1 MNTISKI
8 LAGLGA
14 YLLATLPAT
23 AANISI
29 GQSLS
34 SSCFDEATWGS
45 SNLQA
50 LEVCN
55 RAIDE
60 ELLITK
66 DLAATYVNRGIVKA
80 NRGDI
85 EGALDDYETALKIKP
100 NLGDALANMGSAY
113 LYAERYE
120 DALGKLAQALSYDN
134 LAKPSHVYFNI
145 AIAQEGLG
153 NTKEAYLNFKKAA
166 ELNPKW
172 PWPRDELKRFT
183 VSAQQ

>member
-1 MNTISKI
+1 MNTILKT
-8 LAGLGA
+8 LTGLGA
-14 YLLATLPAT
+14 CLFATLPAA

-45 SNLQA
+45 HDNHA
-50 LEVCN
+50 LEVCS

-60 ELLITK
+60 ELLTSK

-85 EGALDDYETALKIKP
+85 DGALDDYNLALKIKP

-120 DALGKLAQALSYDN
+120 DALAKLDQALSYEN
-134 LAKPSHVYFNI
+134 LGKPSHVYFNI
-145 AIAQEGLG
+145 AIAQESLG
-153 NTKEAYLNFKKAA
+153 NTKEAYINFRKAA
-166 ELNPKW
+166 ELNPEW
-172 PWPRDELKRFT
+172 AWPRDELKRFT
-183 VSAQQ
+183 LSPR